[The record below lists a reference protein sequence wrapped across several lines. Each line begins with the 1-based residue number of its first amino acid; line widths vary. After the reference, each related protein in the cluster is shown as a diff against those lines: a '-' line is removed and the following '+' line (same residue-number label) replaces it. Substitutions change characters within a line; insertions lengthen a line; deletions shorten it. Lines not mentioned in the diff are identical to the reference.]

1 MKKQIILIVA
11 LCIGSLTFAQQDATI
26 NITGHASKLVA
37 PDKAIFSIHI
47 RANKKT
53 ESECH
58 KAMTEISNELLNR
71 LKKEGFTESQIKLT
85 DYSIQME
92 YEYIAGTRKKKGYI
106 SSQNLI
112 VKFAVDK
119 RKILDLYAKLT
130 ANEMEG
136 VSINFGTECSDS
148 LKAKVQNELIV
159 MALND
164 AKEKATL
171 IATTTDCKIKSVAD
185 VSYKVFS
192 NTVST
197 VYSAKSYS
205 FRESVSDEQQQ
216 ASDYFSINEMEFVEE
231 IKVTYWIQNLH

>member
-1 MKKQIILIVA
+1 MKRQIIFIITLF
-11 LCIGSLTFAQQDATI
+11 IGHLTFAQQDATI

-53 ESECH
+53 ESESY
-58 KAMTEISNELLNR
+58 KAMTDISNELLNR

-92 YEYIAGTRKKKGYI
+92 YDYSSDKAQKKGYT

-112 VKFAVDK
+112 VKFPLDK
-119 RKILDLYAKLT
+119 RRVLTVYSNLT

-148 LKAKVQNELIV
+148 LKNKVQDELIV
-159 MALND
+159 LALND

-171 IATTTDCKIKSVAD
+171 IATTTDTKIKSIAD
-185 VSYKVFS
+185 VSYKVVS
-192 NTVST
+192 NNYSP
-197 VYSAKSYS
+197 VYSAKNFSV
-205 FRESVSDEQQQ
+205 RGIVSDEQQQ
-216 ASDYFSINEMEFVEE
+216 ASDYFSINEIEFSEDV
-231 IKVTYWIQNLH
+231 KVTYWIQNLH